1 MTPLRLRMIEDMK
14 SAGLA
19 PRTQT
24 VYIDAVRRL
33 AAHYRRSPDRLTEEE
48 VRGYL
53 LGLRDRGVALG
64 SFKVYHGGIQFLYL
78 RTLDRDWALFQKKE
92 SARPS
97 NCDFPRS
104 CRTSKSERCWAA

>member
-33 AAHYRRSPDRLTEEE
+33 AAHYRRSPDRLSEAE
-48 VRGYL
+48 VRGDL
-53 LGLRDRGVALG
+53 LGLRERGGALG
-64 SFKVYHGGIQFLYL
+64 TLKAYHGGIQFLYR
-78 RTLDRDWALFQKKE
+78 RTLDSDWALFQKKE
-92 SARPS
+92 FARPS
-97 NCDFPRS
+97 NSVFPRS
-104 CRTSKSERCWAA
+104 CRTSKSGRCWAG